1 MHRRPERLIGLV
13 PHLYGAS
20 VTRPRRAVVVLLVPA
35 LLALGACAGRA
46 GAEGVTT
53 TDPAQPTAIAAWSE
67 PAGIAP
73 ELVYV
78 TGVEG
83 FELAT
88 QSVGVMGDDGMSAAY
103 VRSGGGAVG
112 TVMLT
117 TSRDPAPNVV
127 ACAELPDSSEPQPVL
142 RCAVERGDVHVAL
155 DGADVEAATMRAAAE
170 GVRVPGAEELGHLF
184 ADVPTTEVPVERG
197 DLPPNGDGA
206 PLDPPG
212 VGG

>member
-1 MHRRPERLIGLV
+1 
-13 PHLYGAS
+13 

-35 LLALGACAGRA
+35 VLALGACAGRA

-53 TDPAQPTAIAAWSE
+53 TDPAQPTAIATWSE

-88 QSVGVMGDDGMSAAY
+88 QSVGVMGDDGMSAIY
-103 VRSGGGAVG
+103 VRSGGGAVA
-112 TVMLT
+112 TVTLT
-117 TSRDPAPNVV
+117 TSRHPAPDVV
-127 ACAELPDSSEPQPVL
+127 ACAELPDSSEPRPVL

-155 DGADVEAATMRAAAE
+155 D
-170 GVRVPGAEELGHLF
+170 
-184 ADVPTTEVPVERG
+184 
-197 DLPPNGDGA
+197 
-206 PLDPPG
+206 PPG

>member
-1 MHRRPERLIGLV
+1 
-13 PHLYGAS
+13 
-20 VTRPRRAVVVLLVPA
+20 VTSTRRAAILLAVPA
-35 LLALGACAGRA
+35 ILTLGACAGSA
-46 GAEGVTT
+46 GAG
-53 TDPAQPTAIAAWSE
+53 DPAQPTAIATWSE

-78 TGVEG
+78 TGVVG

-88 QSVGVMGDDGMSAAY
+88 QSVGVMGDDGMSATY
-103 VRSGGGAVG
+103 VRSGGGAVS

-117 TSRDPAPNVV
+117 TSRNPAPNVV
-127 ACAELPDSSEPQPVL
+127 PCAKLPDSSEPEPAL

-155 DGADVEAATMRAAAE
+155 DGVDVEAATMRAAAE
-170 GVRVPGAEELGHLF
+170 GVRVPGAEELDHLF
-184 ADVPTTEVPVERG
+184 ADVPRAQAPVKRG

-212 VGG
+212 AGG